1 MRILVLGIGRQGH
14 AALYDL
20 ARSPTVS
27 HVIAA
32 DSNIAELTR
41 YARQLNTDK
50 IEPIALDVHDR
61 DALTKVM
68 RRVEAV
74 INLLP
79 VFLQPWVTRLAIDN
93 GIHAVDTS
101 YASPEIYSLGEQAA
115 AHSLAILSEFGFDP
129 GIDLVLA
136 GQAARELDEVHEYHS
151 YGTGFPD
158 PEAAKT
164 NPLQYKISWSI
175 PGLLKAYMRDGRIV
189 RDGKIVEIPGREM
202 FAPSNIHTVELT
214 GWGPQEAY
222 VNGDAVHFTDKMG
235 ITATIRNAGRYATR
249 WPGHCAFWY
258 TITQLGLLDETPITV
273 GDTQVVPR
281 DIVRTLLEQ
290 PQFRYADHERD
301 VAVIRVDMRGL
312 KKGKKR
318 RIVYEMSDL
327 RDLTTGLMGMN
338 RTVGYTASIGAQ
350 MILRGDI
357 AKRGLL
363 SPLTDVPFDLF
374 LQELEARGIKVQ
386 RYEEDW

>member
-1 MRILVLGIGRQGH
+1 M
-14 AALYDL
+14 A
-20 ARSPTVS
+20 
-27 HVIAA
+27 
-32 DSNIAELTR
+32 
-41 YARQLNTDK
+41 
-50 IEPIALDVHDR
+50 
-61 DALTKVM
+61 
-68 RRVEAV
+68 
-74 INLLP
+74 
-79 VFLQPWVTRLAIDN
+79 
-93 GIHAVDTS
+93 
-101 YASPEIYSLGEQAA
+101 
-115 AHSLAILSEFGFDP
+115 
-129 GIDLVLA
+129 
-136 GQAARELDEVHEYHS
+136 
-151 YGTGFPD
+151 
-158 PEAAKT
+158 
-164 NPLQYKISWSI
+164 
-175 PGLLKAYMRDGRIV
+175 
-189 RDGKIVEIPGREM
+189 
-202 FAPSNIHTVELT
+202 
-214 GWGPQEAY
+214 
-222 VNGDAVHFTDKMG
+222 
-235 ITATIRNAGRYATR
+235 
-249 WPGHCAFWY
+249 
-258 TITQLGLLDETPITV
+258 QLGFLDETPITV

-312 KKGKKR
+312 KNGQRR